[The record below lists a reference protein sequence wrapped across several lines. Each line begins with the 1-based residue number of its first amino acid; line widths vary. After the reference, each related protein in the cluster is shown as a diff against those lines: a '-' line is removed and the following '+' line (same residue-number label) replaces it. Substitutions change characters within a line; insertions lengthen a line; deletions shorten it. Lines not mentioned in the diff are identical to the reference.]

1 MSCKVLVIPEDP
13 TYNGA
18 ILRPLVNR
26 ILEECGKA
34 NAKAIMLPNPKV
46 GGFTHAC
53 GLMPEIV
60 REYSHFD
67 LLLFLPDAD
76 GKDRSGRFAHL
87 ESEAA
92 THGVNLICCA
102 AKEEIEVWLL
112 AGHVAK
118 LDRPW
123 QEVRDDVSVKENVF
137 APFLRE
143 HGDSHKADEGRKS
156 LMKETL
162 TNYQGLLKRCPEL
175 AVLQDRI
182 CRALRIA

>member
-1 MSCKVLVIPEDP
+1 MSCNVLVIPEDP

-18 ILRPLVNR
+18 ILQPLVCR

-34 NAKAIMLPNPKV
+34 NAKAIILSNPRV
-46 GGFTHAC
+46 GGFAHAC

-60 REYSHFD
+60 EEYAHFD
-67 LLLFLPDAD
+67 LLLFLADAD
-76 GKDRSGRFAHL
+76 GLDRSRRFEHL

-92 THGVNLICCA
+92 AQGVKLICCA

-112 AGHVAK
+112 AGHVNK
-118 LDRPW
+118 LVRPW
-123 QEVRDDVSVKENVF
+123 KEVRDEVSVKENVF
-137 APFLRE
+137 TPFLRE
-143 HGDSHKADEGRKS
+143 HGDSNKADGGRRL

-182 CRALRIA
+182 CRSLSS